1 MNIKKEEQT
10 MRKTMTTL
18 ALTGMLALGAGQG
31 LYAQTG
37 SGTGSTGSGTGAS
50 GTGSTQG
57 STYAGDTSTDNDR
70 GHNWGWIGLL
80 GLAGLM
86 GLRRH
91 EPARDTRDV
100 RSPNPA
106 SR

>member
-1 MNIKKEEQT
+1 MNIQQEEQP

-18 ALTGMLALGAGQG
+18 ALTGMLALGASQG

-37 SGTGSTGSGTGAS
+37 SGTGSTGSGTG
-50 GTGSTQG
+50 TGSAQG

>member
-1 MNIKKEEQT
+1 

-37 SGTGSTGSGTGAS
+37 SGTGSTGTGTAA
-50 GTGSTQG
+50 TDT
-57 STYAGDTSTDNDR
+57 TYRDTTNDDR
-70 GHNWGWIGLL
+70 GHNWGWVGLL

-91 EPARDTRDV
+91 EPVRDTRDV
-100 RSPNPA
+100 RTPNPTA
-106 SR
+106 R

>member
-1 MNIKKEEQT
+1 

-18 ALTGMLALGAGQG
+18 ALTGMLALGASQG

-37 SGTGSTGSGTGAS
+37 SGTGSS
-50 GTGSTQG
+50 GTGSSATGGTQD
-57 STYAGDTSTDNDR
+57 SAAYATDNTNDNR

-91 EPARDTRDV
+91 EPARDTRDM

>member
-1 MNIKKEEQT
+1 MNIKKEEQP

-37 SGTGSTGSGTGAS
+37 SGTGSTGSGSGAS

-91 EPARDTRDV
+91 EPVRDPRDV
-100 RSPNPA
+100 RTPNPTA
-106 SR
+106 R

>member
-1 MNIKKEEQT
+1 MNIKKEEQP

-37 SGTGSTGSGTGAS
+37 SGTGSTGSGTS
-50 GTGSTQG
+50 GTGTQG
-57 STYAGDTSTDNDR
+57 STYAGDTTNDDR

-91 EPARDTRDV
+91 DPVRDARDV

>member
-1 MNIKKEEQT
+1 

-18 ALTGMLALGAGQG
+18 ALTGMLALGASQG

-37 SGTGSTGSGTGAS
+37 SGTGSTGSGTGTSA
-50 GTGSTQG
+50 TADT
-57 STYAGDTSTDNDR
+57 TYRDNTNDDR

-91 EPARDTRDV
+91 EPVRDTRDV